1 MPLSPGQLMGYDD
14 ARRVFMFTMLN
25 RNEIVQCEIS
35 ASAMDDLADDV
46 RGGPAGREAQFLTVR
61 REIERVASA
70 IFDDG
75 SSENQS
81 GIVRIF
87 AKNLE
92 RQRKAGGAG
101 HP

>member
-1 MPLSPGQLMGYDD
+1 MPLSTGELVGYDD
-14 ARRVFMFTMLN
+14 VRRVFVFTMLN
-25 RNEIVQCEIS
+25 RSETVQCEIS
-35 ASAMDDLADDV
+35 ASAMDDLAGGV

-75 SSENQS
+75 SSDSQG

-92 RQRKAGGAG
+92 RQRK
-101 HP
+101 P